1 MQAIPLDPT
10 GADVHDEIDRLRE
23 HGPVVLVET
32 GGVEAWAVT
41 DPKLLREV
49 ATDPRISKNAA
60 THWPAFQQG
69 RVSTDWPLLPWVVG
83 ASMLNAYG
91 DTHRRLRKVAAPAFT
106 HRRIRAMREGIEQK
120 TRARLDELAARPADE
135 PVDLRE
141 AYAFAVPID
150 VICELLDVPDEM
162 LDDLRR
168 CSDAVFDTTLS
179 QQEAMAHLAEMTR
192 ISEAIIADRRE
203 HPGDDFVSTV
213 IAARDAD
220 EPRLS
225 EVELGATLRLMV
237 IAGHETTGNL
247 LDHAIHLMLTHPDQL
262 AAVRDGTV
270 TWDDV
275 IEEAL
280 RLEPPIMH
288 VPLRFAVEDIDLGGV
303 RIEKGHPILA
313 SFGAAGRDPQ
323 TQEDPAVFDP
333 SRPSKEHLSFGHG
346 VHYCLGAPLARLE
359 ARIALPALFERFPD
373 LRLADTDL
381 TPSTGFIANG
391 HQALPALLGA
401 AVQTHR
407 VGAS

>member
-10 GADVHDEIDRLRE
+10 GSNVHEEVERLRE

-41 DPKLLREV
+41 DPALLKQI
-49 ATDPRISKNAA
+49 ATDPRISKNAPQ
-60 THWPAFQQG
+60 HWPLFRSG
-69 RVSTDWPLLPWVVG
+69 EVPTSWPLLPWVVG

-106 HRRIRAMREGIEQK
+106 HRRIQAMREGIEQK
-120 TRARLDELAARPADE
+120 TKVRLDELAALPADQ

-150 VICELLDVPDEM
+150 VICELLDVPDDLLEP
-162 LDDLRR
+162 LRR
-168 CSDAVFDTTLS
+168 CSDAVFDTTLT
-179 QQEAMAHLAEMTR
+179 QEQAMASLAEMTE
-192 ISEAIIADRRE
+192 ISERIIADRRR

-220 EPRLS
+220 EPRLT
-225 EVELGATLRLMV
+225 EVEVGATLRLMV

-247 LDHAIHLMLTHPDQL
+247 LDHAIHLLLTHPDHL
-262 AAVRDGTV
+262 AAAKNATL

-288 VPLRFAVEDIDLGGV
+288 VPLRFAVEDIELAGV
-303 RIEKGHPILA
+303 RIEQGHPILA
-313 SFGAAGRDPQ
+313 SFGAVGRDPESRPDA
-323 TQEDPAVFDP
+323 TTFDP
-333 SRPSKEHLSFGHG
+333 TRAEKDHLSFGHG
-346 VHYCLGAPLARLE
+346 VHYCIGAPLARLE
-359 ARIALPALFERFPD
+359 ARIALPALFERFPQ
-373 LRLADTDL
+373 LRLADPDTAL

-391 HQALPALLGA
+391 HASLPVLLGPSA
-401 AVQTHR
+401 
-407 VGAS
+407 